1 MSSELAFGERS
12 MMLHLRRRD
21 GWFSLDRLAGEL
33 RRTSL
38 LASPE
43 EFDAVLASL
52 IGRGLVR
59 TYSFSPRAPME
70 IALTEAGRAFV
81 VDVPQP

>member
-1 MSSELAFGERS
+1 MSELAFSERT

-38 LASPE
+38 LASQD
-43 EFDAVLASL
+43 EFDAALASL
-52 IGRGLVR
+52 ASRGLVR
-59 TYSFSPRAPME
+59 TYSFSPQGPVE
-70 IALTEAGRAFV
+70 VALTEAGRIFPLQ
-81 VDVPQP
+81 VPPP